1 MQFENVQDVQRY
13 FEQIRNYKSLIKSKE
28 REKANI
34 KATLGSLSS
43 PKLTE
48 RVQSSTTNDSTIKAI
63 ENIDMLEKLIDDEIA
78 HLTEIYICVHNKIN
92 KLSDNLEKSVLT
104 DIYINCLSVDIVA
117 KLNNYSK
124 RQLYR
129 IHDNALKHVTQCH

>member
-63 ENIDMLEKLIDDEIA
+63 ENIDMLEKVIDDEIA

>member
-1 MQFENVQDVQRY
+1 MQFDSVQDVQRY
-13 FEQIRNYKSLIKSKE
+13 FEQIRNYKSLINSKE
-28 REKANI
+28 KEKANI

-43 PKLTE
+43 PQLTE
-48 RVQSSTTNDSTIKAI
+48 RVQSSVTNDSTIKAI
-63 ENIDMLEKLIDDEIA
+63 ENIDMLEKVIDNEISY
-78 HLTEIYICVHNKIN
+78 LTDIYVSVHNLIN

-104 DIYINCLSVDIVA
+104 DIYINCLSVDKVA